1 MTTATQ
7 SPSAF
12 TMNCVEFRCTEL
24 DGYLTWE
31 GSRDGVDYTLD
42 MQPGGGYSYCVSV
55 DAQGAGDEGPF
66 SLEEAARLATQSS
79 PLGKLLDEADT
90 FTLTVEELRAHLKD
104 STSPFAK
111 GYLSAL
117 IHLKEQLLWTTYGQS
132 RNTNFIVKESFS
144 NS

>member
-1 MTTATQ
+1 MTTNCD
-7 SPSAF
+7 SF
-12 TMNCVEFRCTEL
+12 TMNGVEFIGAEL
-24 DGYLTWE
+24 DGYKTYL

-90 FTLTVEELRAHLKD
+90 FTLTVEELRAHLRD
-104 STSPFAK
+104 STSLFAK

-117 IHLKEQLLWTTYGQS
+117 IHLKEQQLWTTCGQS
-132 RNTNFIVKESFS
+132 RNANFIVKESFS

>member
-79 PLGKLLDEADT
+79 PLGKFLDEADP
-90 FTLTVEELRAHLKD
+90 FTLPVPELRAHLRE
-104 STSPFAK
+104 AK
-111 GYLSAL
+111 TPYVMGYLAAL
-117 IHLKEQLLWTTYGQS
+117 VHFKEQLRVAT
-132 RNTNFIVKESFS
+132 
-144 NS
+144 